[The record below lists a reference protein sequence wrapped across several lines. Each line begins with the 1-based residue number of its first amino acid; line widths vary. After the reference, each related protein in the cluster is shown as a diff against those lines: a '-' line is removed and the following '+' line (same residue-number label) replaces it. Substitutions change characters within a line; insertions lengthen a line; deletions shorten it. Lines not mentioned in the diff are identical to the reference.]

1 MRDGDRIDHMLSFT
15 RRCLE
20 ILDGVDQAQ
29 FLSSV
34 DKQESLELNFLYLG
48 EAAARVSE
56 EVKCAHEEI
65 PWHKMTGLRNML
77 AHEYFNI
84 IVQRG
89 NRSLTRFGR
98 AIALC
103 SDAFAAPVKA
113 RYAANTPY
121 PADLR
126 NSTGELQ

>member
-1 MRDGDRIDHMLSFT
+1 MMRDGDRIDHMLSFT

-29 FLSSV
+29 FLASV

-77 AHEYFNI
+77 AHEYFRINPA
-84 IVQRG
+84 VLFETVKT
-89 NRSLTRFGR
+89 SF
-98 AIALC
+98 
-103 SDAFAAPVKA
+103 SDLESKLSEMQKEFP
-113 RYAANTPY
+113 
-121 PADLR
+121 L
-126 NSTGELQ
+126 